1 MSVVKQNNY
10 NDSSEEKGTTFES
23 PWEIEGKTAKP
34 PKARE
39 NAGDQAVVGF
49 SFVSDKSRK

>member
-10 NDSSEEKGTTFES
+10 NDSSEEKGTAFES

-49 SFVSDKSRK
+49 SFVSDWSRE